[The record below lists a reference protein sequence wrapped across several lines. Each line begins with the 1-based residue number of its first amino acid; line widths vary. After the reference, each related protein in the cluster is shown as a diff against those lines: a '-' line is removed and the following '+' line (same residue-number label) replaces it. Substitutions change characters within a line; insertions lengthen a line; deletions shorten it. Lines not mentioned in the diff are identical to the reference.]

1 MKNKTLI
8 FTYIMFI
15 ITTLITLFFFVFII
29 LGIFLIKEV
38 PPVIIFTILTVLYVL
53 LSLHYLKC
61 IKYQKNILAA
71 DERRIKKLKNTNI
84 ILAFVFG
91 FIGFTMFIV
100 GIFPIIVLGGFE
112 IYFLYFFGVCIYFS
126 LYAINLLLINQ
137 KIKSSLC

>member
-15 ITTLITLFFFVFII
+15 ITTLITLFFFVFIA

-53 LSLHYLKC
+53 LLIHYIKC
-61 IKYQKNILAA
+61 IKYQKNKLAA
-71 DERRIKKLKNTNI
+71 DERRIKKLKNANI

-100 GIFPIIVLGGFE
+100 GVFPIIVLGSFE
-112 IYFLYFFGVCIYFS
+112 IYFLYFFGVCIYCS
-126 LYAINLLLINQ
+126 LYAINLVLINQ
-137 KIKSSLC
+137 KNKSSLC

>member
-15 ITTLITLFFFVFII
+15 ITTLITLFFYAFIF

-53 LSLHYLKC
+53 LSIHYIKC
-61 IKYQKNILAA
+61 IKYQKNIYDV

-84 ILAFVFG
+84 VLAFVFG
-91 FIGFTMFIV
+91 FMGFTMFIV

>member
-15 ITTLITLFFFVFII
+15 ITTLITLFFFTFIF

-38 PPVIIFTILTVLYVL
+38 LPVIIFTILTALYFL
-53 LSLHYLKC
+53 LLLHYIKC
-61 IKYQKNILAA
+61 IKYQKNILAV
-71 DERRIKKLKNTNI
+71 DEKGVKNFKNTNN

-112 IYFLYFFGVCIYFS
+112 IYFLYFFGVCIYCS
-126 LYAINLLLINQ
+126 LYVINLLIINQ